1 MLKIKIY
8 SVSGKE
14 YKELEKYNYDYE
26 NQTIIINS
34 LEDLLNLPQEIGK
47 DIIIDR
53 TEYTFLHQ
61 NQLTIYDDYIE

>member
-1 MLKIKIY
+1 MVKIKIY

-34 LEDLLNLPQEIGK
+34 LEDLLNLPQEIEK